1 MLHILNKHIVPF
13 FYIYKTKEIYF
24 FLFFQTW
31 LYNQSVY
38 DLNTKHNTCYSWME
52 YDAERGSDEIASCL
66 YHWITNRYLNT
77 TKKPF
82 KKLRV
87 FMDNCAG
94 KKYLCVICII
104 VTKLNIFTSVIYN
117 IYIFSDLINYHYFL
131 IHIYVLYNIII
142 NFH

>member
-1 MLHILNKHIVPF
+1 MLHILNKQIVPFF
-13 FYIYKTKEIYF
+13 FYIYKTKEMYF
-24 FLFFQTW
+24 FVCFFQTW

-66 YHWITNRYLNT
+66 YHWITNRFLDT

-117 IYIFSDLINYHYFL
+117 FFRFD
-131 IHIYVLYNIII
+131 
-142 NFH
+142 

>member
-1 MLHILNKHIVPF
+1 
-13 FYIYKTKEIYF
+13 
-24 FLFFQTW
+24 
-31 LYNQSVY
+31 
-38 DLNTKHNTCYSWME
+38 ME

-66 YHWITNRYLNT
+66 YHWITNRFMDN

-104 VTKLNIFTSVIYN
+104 VTKLNIFRSVIYN
-117 IYIFSDLINYHYFL
+117 IYIYKIFSDLINYHYFG